1 MMEGR
6 LSHLLTDTSTSA
18 AVIAICDGV
27 HKSRAD
33 FRADVAANAQR
44 LRQEQCRRGLLL
56 TEDSYWAAVGL
67 LALLEAGCEI
77 VFPPNSRPG
86 TLEAMSG
93 SFDRLISDG
102 LPSQGSSFHLQ
113 AGSPGETPSG
123 RSLDPALPIAFFTS
137 GSTGTAKRIDKCL
150 RQLEQEAAAIEAVFG
165 TVVPPKACVHATV
178 SHQHVYGLSFRLC
191 WPLVTGRPFEGRT
204 HDIWESVMATLE
216 DRDAL
221 VTSPAHLMRLHG
233 VALPAGRRPSLILSA
248 GAPLDAEAI
257 ATAAG
262 VFDIA
267 VTEIFGSTETGAIAW
282 RSHRTADPVW
292 QPLPGVG
299 ISANADG
306 CMVVQAPYV
315 DSQQAS
321 ADLIELLPGGSFH
334 FHGRSDR
341 VVKIEGKRVDL
352 QQIEQT
358 LRGLSWIA
366 DAAVILHE
374 PTRRIAAA
382 VAMTA
387 EGQGKLQQMG
397 AFRFGRLLQKELSI
411 TLEPVGLPRRW
422 RFVDGLPVAALG
434 KRRQADI
441 AALFEAAQ
449 PEGVA

>member
-6 LSHLLTDTSTSA
+6 LSHLLTDMSASA
-18 AVIAICDGV
+18 AVIAVCGGMR
-27 HKSRAD
+27 KSRAD
-33 FRADVAANAQR
+33 FRADVAANARR
-44 LRQEQCRRGLLL
+44 LQQEQCRRGLLL

-67 LALLEAGCEI
+67 FALLEAGCEI
-77 VFPPNSRPG
+77 VFPPNGRPG

-102 LPSQGSSFHLQ
+102 SSFLANSFHLQ
-113 AGSPGETPSG
+113 SGSLSETPSG
-123 RSLDPALPIAFFTS
+123 RPLDPASPIAFFTS

-165 TVVPPKACVHATV
+165 AVVPPSACVHATV

-191 WPLVTGRPFEGRT
+191 WPLATGRPFEGRT
-204 HDIWESVMATLE
+204 HDIWESVMGALE
-216 DRDAL
+216 DNDAL

-233 VALPAGRRPSLILSA
+233 LALPVGRRPSLILSA

-257 ATAAG
+257 ATTAG

-282 RSHRTADPVW
+282 RSHRTAGSGW
-292 QPLPGVG
+292 QPLPGVS
-299 ISANADG
+299 ISANADD

-334 FHGRSDR
+334 FRGRSDR

-352 QQIEQT
+352 QQIEQA
-358 LRGLSWIA
+358 LRGLPWVA
-366 DAAVILHE
+366 DAAVIQHE

-387 EGQGKLQQMG
+387 EGQGRLEQMG
-397 AFRFGRLLQKELSI
+397 AFRFGRLLQKELSA

-422 RFVDGLPVAALG
+422 RFVTSLPVAALG

-449 PEGVA
+449 PESVS